1 MERHSKKGAFQ
12 FGILILGQEVYFLLK
27 KLFVYLKD
35 YKKEALLSPFFK
47 MIEAIFELFVPLVVA
62 AMIDRGIGQSD
73 VSFSVKMGLI
83 LVLLAAIGLTSSL
96 TAQYFAAKAA
106 ICFTASLRR
115 ALFSHIQTFSYT
127 ELDRVGASTL
137 ITRITSD
144 LNQLQNGVNMTLRL
158 FLRSPFIVFG
168 AMIMAYSI
176 DKKSAMIFLIT
187 IILLSIVVF
196 GIMLICIPLY
206 EKIQNNLDN
215 VLSITR
221 ENLTGTRVIRA
232 FCNEADETSDFIE
245 KNNILTSMQNF
256 TGRISAL
263 MNPFTLFIVNA
274 AILFLIYTG
283 AVEVNDGILTTGEV
297 VALYN
302 YMSQILVELIKLAN
316 LIISIT
322 KAAACGDRVQAILE
336 MQTSITAPNEEV
348 TISDSDIAIEMKN
361 VSLRY
366 KGAGKPSLTELNF
379 IVNKGETVGI
389 IGGTGS
395 GKTSLV
401 DLIARLYD
409 AESGTVNL
417 FGTDI
422 KNYPL
427 SQLRSFYGIVPQ
439 KTTLFKGTIRDNIK
453 WGYPNATD
461 DEIIAAL
468 KTAQAFDF
476 VMQKEGTLDFIL
488 EQGGKNLSG
497 GQRQRLAIARAI
509 VKKPKILILDDSSSA
524 LDFATDARL
533 RQELRG
539 TSNGRTTFIVSQRAS
554 TVRFADKI
562 IVLDDGIA
570 VGIGTHDELINSCN
584 VYKEI
589 YDSQFR
595 KEAVS

>member
-1 MERHSKKGAFQ
+1 M
-12 FGILILGQEVYFLLK
+12 K
-27 KLFVYLKD
+27 KLLVYLKD
-35 YKKEALLSPFFK
+35 YKKEAFLSPFFK
-47 MIEAIFELFVPLVVA
+47 MVEAILELFVPLVVA
-62 AMIDRGIGQSD
+62 AMIDRGIGRGD
-73 VSFSVKMGLI
+73 VNFSVRMGLM
-83 LVLLAAIGLTSSL
+83 LVLLASVGLISSL

-106 ICFTASLRR
+106 ICFTAALRR
-115 ALFSHIQTFSYT
+115 ALFSHIQTLSYT
-127 ELDRVGASTL
+127 ELDKVGASTL
-137 ITRITSD
+137 ITRLTSD

-168 AMIMAYSI
+168 AMIMAFTI
-176 DKKSAMIFLIT
+176 DKRAAMIFVVT

-206 EKIQNNLDN
+206 EKIQNNLDD
-215 VLSITR
+215 VLSLTR
-221 ENLTGTRVIRA
+221 ENLSGTRVIRA
-232 FCNEADETSDFIE
+232 FCNEENETSDFID

-263 MNPFTLFIVNA
+263 MNPITLLIVNA
-274 AILFLIYTG
+274 AILYLIYTG
-283 AVEVNDGILTTGEV
+283 AVRVNEGVLTTGEV

-336 MQTSITAPNEEV
+336 MQPSITAPEKEI
-348 TISDSDIAIEMKN
+348 TIADSKTAVELEN
-361 VSLRY
+361 ATLRY
-366 KGAGKPSLTELNF
+366 KGTGKPSLAGLTLT
-379 IVNKGETVGI
+379 VNKGETVGI

-401 DLIARLYD
+401 DLIARFYD
-409 AESGTVNL
+409 AQSGTVRL
-417 FGTDI
+417 FGTDV
-422 KNYPL
+422 KEYPL

-453 WGYPNATD
+453 WGNPNASD
-461 DEIIAAL
+461 EEIIAAL
-468 KTAQAFDF
+468 KTAQAYDF
-476 VMQKEGTLDFIL
+476 VMQKEGTIDFVL

-509 VKKPKILILDDSSSA
+509 VGDPQILILDDSSSA

-533 RQELRG
+533 RKGLRE
-539 TSNGRTTFIVSQRAS
+539 TSRGRTTFIVSQRAS
-554 TVRFADKI
+554 TVRYADKI
-562 IVLDDGIA
+562 IVMDDGAA
-570 VGIGTHDELINSCN
+570 VGIGTHDELIKSCA